1 MGPSSVSSSVFPVPD
16 QHHKRYIVRHQ
27 QRRNPECRYPIRGP
41 HGSRSSVLIGDAVRF
56 FPQHFACSRRE
67 TSTTY
72 PVLLRLFA
80 RALMCSL
87 YIGTSGPAPVVIRRL
102 HSLRNLPT
110 SHCRTIA
117 SGTGPKLDSR
127 GSSSNRKESG
137 KRSDSPGPETV
148 PVMELRRL
156 GSEFECSESRTNY
169 YSFTTVA
176 SLPKGNRS
184 LERTSS
190 PSADD

>member
-102 HSLRNLPT
+102 HKLAPSLRPL
-110 SHCRTIA
+110 C
-117 SGTGPKLDSR
+117 
-127 GSSSNRKESG
+127 
-137 KRSDSPGPETV
+137 PETSRLAGSKSD
-148 PVMELRRL
+148 MAIFQQLR
-156 GSEFECSESRTNY
+156 ESRANKR
-169 YSFTTVA
+169 A
-176 SLPKGNRS
+176 ARS
-184 LERTSS
+184 PPIFNSHLEPDTRLLINERIVNG
-190 PSADD
+190 